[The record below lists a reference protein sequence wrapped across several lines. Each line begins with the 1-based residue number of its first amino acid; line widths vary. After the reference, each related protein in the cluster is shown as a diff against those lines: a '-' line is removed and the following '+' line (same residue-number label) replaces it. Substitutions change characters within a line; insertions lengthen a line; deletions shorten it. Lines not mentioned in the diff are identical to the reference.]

1 MIPICN
7 PSTPTVCET
16 GYTEWRITLSS
27 QTNYP
32 GVGNLAEKIN
42 RRQELYLV
50 HTLSTTT
57 HLNLNLIPITPK
69 TDLRGKKTK
78 FFFLFYVNECLA
90 CIYVC
95 SPFAYLVLSKARTHW
110 LPRNTSD

>member
-27 QTNYP
+27 QTSYP

-50 HTLSTTT
+50 HTLSTTHT
-57 HLNLNLIPITPK
+57 LKPK
-69 TDLRGKKTK
+69 SYINYPKDRLEGKKK
-78 FFFLFYVNECLA
+78 
-90 CIYVC
+90 
-95 SPFAYLVLSKARTHW
+95 H
-110 LPRNTSD
+110 

>member
-27 QTNYP
+27 QTSYP

-69 TDLRGKKTK
+69 TDLREKK
-78 FFFLFYVNECLA
+78 
-90 CIYVC
+90 
-95 SPFAYLVLSKARTHW
+95 
-110 LPRNTSD
+110 